1 MKKRVITAF
10 TLLIIFSLVMVYVF
24 YLDRQY
30 TQKDKIDTVSCID
43 DRVCIEEQEI
53 IKIGNNEKELQNG
66 YYDVLLEKNEF
77 GFEVHVNKL
86 WKTEFNETLLE
97 MSYVDEVTR
106 FLLSRVS
113 SSVSV
118 PEFSSYVVEGYTLAK
133 NGEEYIKEL
142 DLKQETIMFE
152 SKNYELV
159 IEVKHK

>member
-1 MKKRVITAF
+1 MKRRVITVL
-10 TLLIIFSLVMVYVF
+10 TLLIIFSLVMVCAF

-30 TQKDKIDTVSCID
+30 TQNDKVETVSCID
-43 DRVCIEEQEI
+43 DRVCIEEQQI

-66 YYDVLLEKNEF
+66 YYDLLLEENES
-77 GFEVHVNKL
+77 GFEVYINKL
-86 WKTEFNETLLE
+86 WKKEYNETLSE
-97 MSYVDEVTR
+97 MSYVDELTK

-113 SSVSV
+113 SDVSVS
-118 PEFSSYVVEGYTLAK
+118 EFSSYIVEGYTLAK

-142 DLKQETIMFE
+142 NLGQEIIMFE